1 MALKWLR
8 TGSFAALDQAWL
20 SAINFGIS
28 IAFIRYGE
36 KAEYG
41 LYVLLLSPIYLI
53 QGIQNAVFLSPF
65 VTLYPQRPSSGKSSA
80 IQYLVWG
87 QLVFVGLAATLG
99 FLVLLGYQ
107 WAMASPLDVPMAI
120 AFSAAIAGA
129 LAREASRSFQYV
141 HGRAGWA
148 LAGDLLYGTV
158 IISAIALLI
167 SKGSISA
174 MAILAIIGVAG
185 ILPLIRSAFGSA
197 RASFA
202 LPAAERTAFWACGRW
217 AVIGVGV
224 TWVNLS
230 MYPYIAAASFGVT
243 SVAEIN
249 AARLFMMPLVLGLP
263 AWSNMLRPKFSNWFA
278 EKQLSRMRDV
288 SIKSA
293 LLGCAL
299 VLIYIGVVVAAY
311 PWLERLLGPAYAGI
325 LPLVIAW
332 SVFFLVT
339 TIRTVLMATLMVNE
353 AGYKSL
359 TQFSF
364 IALLVFMPAM
374 AVASRFTAVW
384 IIGALIL
391 TELIQVLVVAR
402 QALTY
407 WNRDS
412 RG

>member
-1 MALKWLR
+1 
-8 TGSFAALDQAWL
+8 
-20 SAINFGIS
+20 
-28 IAFIRYGE
+28 
-36 KAEYG
+36 
-41 LYVLLLSPIYLI
+41 
-53 QGIQNAVFLSPF
+53 
-65 VTLYPQRPSSGKSSA
+65 
-80 IQYLVWG
+80 
-87 QLVFVGLAATLG
+87 
-99 FLVLLGYQ
+99 
-107 WAMASPLDVPMAI
+107 
-120 AFSAAIAGA
+120 
-129 LAREASRSFQYV
+129 
-141 HGRAGWA
+141 
-148 LAGDLLYGTV
+148 
-158 IISAIALLI
+158 
-167 SKGSISA
+167 
-174 MAILAIIGVAG
+174 
-185 ILPLIRSAFGSA
+185 
-197 RASFA
+197 
-202 LPAAERTAFWACGRW
+202 
-217 AVIGVGV
+217 
-224 TWVNLS
+224 